1 MSEESELSSE
11 KLEYKIEKYFNSE
24 EIRSLVLD
32 ANKKNLSRIT
42 IDLNKM
48 RESEP
53 VLTKMLLKNPLNKR
67 GCAFLEFNT
76 RKQTEIILNNFN
88 GKIIHNL
95 QLKFNRVRTLE
106 EKYSAQKITKFTVS
120 LDNY

>member
-1 MSEESELSSE
+1 MNTHYKTLWMGNIEPWMTLSFLTSILNELN
-11 KLEYKIEKYFNSE
+11 IFPQ
-24 EIRSLVLD
+24 
-32 ANKKNLSRIT
+32 RI
-42 IDLNKM
+42 I
-48 RESEP
+48 
-53 VLTKMLLKNPLNKR
+53 LKNPSNKR

-76 RKQTEIILNNFN
+76 KKQTEYILNNFN

-120 LDNY
+120 LNNYL